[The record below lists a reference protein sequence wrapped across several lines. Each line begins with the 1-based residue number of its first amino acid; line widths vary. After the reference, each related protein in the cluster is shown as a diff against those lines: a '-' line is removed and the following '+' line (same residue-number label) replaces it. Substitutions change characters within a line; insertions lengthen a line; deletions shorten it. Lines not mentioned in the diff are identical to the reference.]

1 MNLIFNETAKVDF
14 SITIAGTQMKPTEV
28 RLVLG
33 DGAQL
38 VFKASSQDGVNYSTL
53 VTPLKE
59 VLGSICRLR
68 IEVLFGEKIFT
79 PINRM
84 ISLADIEPTE
94 VCLPAQ
100 VIPPVETVPNVE
112 PKDEDNTPPP
122 VEPKHAIE
130 IPSKIEE
137 PEEHKNAPLEV
148 KKVVEEI
155 KVSKPSLFHE
165 IAATPDRGV
174 VTIEEKVK
182 VPGKIPSL
190 DFDLKSI
197 PKPIVITEKISKPEP
212 VKTKVLR
219 KPLKKLVEK
228 KPTGVEI
235 DSIKVSKSIFVESEK
250 IPLKQP
256 ISVSEPIVK
265 ESSTPFPV
273 IIKRKDIVYL

>member
-1 MNLIFNETAKVDF
+1 MNLVINETAKVDF

-38 VFKASSQDGVNYSTL
+38 VFKAMSQDGVNYSTL

-59 VLGSICRLR
+59 VLGTVCRLR

-84 ISLADIEPTE
+84 ISLADTEPTE
-94 VCLPAQ
+94 VCLPVQ
-100 VIPPVETVPNVE
+100 GIPPVETIE
-112 PKDEDNTPPP
+112 PEIVRPPEVQP
-122 VEPKHAIE
+122 EFTIE
-130 IPSKIEE
+130 IPTKIEE

-155 KVSKPSLFHE
+155 KVPKPSLFHE
-165 IAATPDRGV
+165 IAATPDRGDV
-174 VTIEEKVK
+174 MIEEKVK
-182 VPGKIPSL
+182 ISDPIPTLS
-190 DFDLKSI
+190 FDLKST
-197 PKPIVITEKISKPEP
+197 PKPIVITEKVSNPEP
-212 VKTKVLR
+212 IKTKRLK
-219 KPLKKLVEK
+219 KPLKKLVDK
-228 KPTGVEI
+228 KPTGVEV
-235 DSIKVSKSIFVESEK
+235 DVLRVSKSIFVESEK